1 MASRSLKLDSQEA
14 LPERATFANAD
25 EQFLRFY
32 LEPDTAA
39 LLPVTQLLEI
49 LKLPVGQIVPLPHMP
64 SWVMGVC
71 NWRGEIL
78 WTIDLAE
85 LVGLTPCDRQQTS
98 DISTYTAVVL
108 QVNQQVNL
116 SNNPSASTAES
127 QTIGLVIEQIDDIEW
142 CNPDT
147 IQPPPF
153 AAVSPPFATFVRG
166 YQLNGDSEMTAIL
179 SVKAIAAAVSCQL
192 SVIS

>member
-1 MASRSLKLDSQEA
+1 MVSKSPKLDSQEA
-14 LPERATFANAD
+14 SPERVTFTDAD

-49 LKLPVGQIVPLPHMP
+49 LKLSAEQIVPIPHMP
-64 SWVMGVC
+64 SWVMGVY

-78 WTIDLAE
+78 WMVDLAE
-85 LVGLTPCDRQQTS
+85 LVGLTAGDRYQTS
-98 DISTYTAVVL
+98 NVLTYTAVVL
-108 QVNQQVNL
+108 QANL
-116 SNNPSASTAES
+116 CDRLPAPTAET
-127 QTIGLVIEQIDDIEW
+127 QTIGLVIERIDDIEW

-153 AAVSPPFATFVRG
+153 TAVSTPFAPFVRG
-166 YQLNGDSEMTAIL
+166 YKLSGDSEMTAIL

-192 SVIS
+192 TVVS

>member
-108 QVNQQVNL
+108 QANL
-116 SNNPSASTAES
+116 CDRLPAPTTET